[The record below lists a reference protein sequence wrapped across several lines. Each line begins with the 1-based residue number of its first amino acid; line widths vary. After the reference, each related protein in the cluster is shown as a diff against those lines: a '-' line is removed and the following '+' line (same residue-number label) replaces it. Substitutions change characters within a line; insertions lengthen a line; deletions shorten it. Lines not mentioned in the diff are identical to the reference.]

1 MTKAIREFS
10 MSVAGICTGE
20 TKEVFQNNLIIEDMT
35 EPPKKYTNKITNITI
50 NGNNSIGKTATYDTA
65 TYDTATYDTATY
77 DTPPGVMGLVKAPK
91 SSSQRASPHRIGKNR
106 NFPLYSPPIRM
117 EEDIKNDVIGKA
129 TEMTSPANKD
139 LKKTG
144 RRTGCHISEWQKELQ
159 KETKENK
166 ELFAFNECY
175 DNFLNTL
182 KGMINE
188 VFLLY
193 FPNKPE
199 PTRYI
204 LKQVCL
210 NQVTKPCHFVSVLE
224 NNGNPHECILGYDL
238 FIRYTRH
245 IFFPEKL
252 ELIQSMAKE
261 INKNISGKQWHNSN
275 KIKKKILDYMVCQ
288 NIVDLKPV
296 FESNSNY

>member
-1 MTKAIREFS
+1 
-10 MSVAGICTGE
+10 
-20 TKEVFQNNLIIEDMT
+20 MT

-50 NGNNSIGKTATYDTA
+50 NGNNSIGE
-65 TYDTATYDTATY
+65 TATYDTATY

-106 NFPLYSPPIRM
+106 NFPLYPPPIRM
-117 EEDIKNDVIGKA
+117 EEDIKDDVIEKV

-139 LKKTG
+139 FKKTG

-193 FPNKPE
+193 FPNMGNFWKYNICAGFFSKY
-199 PTRYI
+199 TIIMFY
-204 LKQVCL
+204 
-210 NQVTKPCHFVSVLE
+210 HF
-224 NNGNPHECILGYDL
+224 
-238 FIRYTRH
+238 
-245 IFFPEKL
+245 
-252 ELIQSMAKE
+252 
-261 INKNISGKQWHNSN
+261 
-275 KIKKKILDYMVCQ
+275 
-288 NIVDLKPV
+288 
-296 FESNSNY
+296 